1 MSHSLLLRTSYIPTP
16 PPSLRRRPGVA
27 VPSRRTSHRVQSKI
41 REIFMPALSS
51 TMTEGKIVNWI
62 KLEGD
67 KLSKGEPVVVVES
80 DKADMDV
87 ESFYDGYLASIIVD
101 EGLSAPVGSTI
112 ALVAETE
119 EDISLAQSKKTS
131 YSASSPSPD
140 AGNNDAPKA
149 FDEMADPVAFSPAAP
164 AAKISVSSTPGN
176 AGALGSAVHP
186 ASEGGKRVVASPY
199 AKKLANEL
207 GVDLKGIIGSGPHGR
222 VVAKDVETALAAAK
236 VSISDGGGAR
246 MVASEAAKPSSV
258 ELGSVVPFTTM
269 QSAVSRNML
278 ESLAVPT
285 FRVGYT
291 ITTDAL
297 DALYKKI
304 KSKGVTMT
312 ALLAKATALALVKH
326 PAVNSSCR
334 DGKSFTYNSHI
345 NIAVAVAIDGGLIT
359 PVLQDADKIDIY
371 SLSRK
376 WKELVDKARAK
387 QLQPNE
393 YTTGTFTLSNLGM
406 FGVDRFDAILPPGTG
421 AIMAVG
427 ASQPNLVGTKDGRIG
442 LKNQMQVNVTA
453 DHRVIYGAD
462 LAAFLQTLSKIIE
475 DPKDLTL

>member
-1 MSHSLLLRTSYIPTP
+1 MAHLLNSSFTPTTTT
-16 PPSLRRRPGVA
+16 LRRTHHPLTAPTTRKPTQIHA
-27 VPSRRTSHRVQSKI
+27 KI

-51 TMTEGKIVNWI
+51 TMTEGKIVSWI
-62 KLEGD
+62 KSEGD
-67 KLSKGEPVVVVES
+67 KLSKGESVVVVES

-87 ESFYDGYLASIIVD
+87 ETFYDGYLAAIMVEEGGVAAVGSAIALLAESED
-101 EGLSAPVGSTI
+101 EIAQAVSKAKNQSASAP
-112 ALVAETE
+112 
-119 EDISLAQSKKTS
+119 AQ
-131 YSASSPSPD
+131 AS
-140 AGNNDAPKA
+140 
-149 FDEMADPVAFSPAAP
+149 EPAQASAP
-164 AAKISVSSTPGN
+164 APAPAQTSAPAPVSAP
-176 AGALGSAVHP
+176 ARVASAHQ

-199 AKKLANEL
+199 AKKLAKEL
-207 GVDLKGIIGSGPHGR
+207 NVDLGLVVGSGPMGR
-222 VVAKDVETALAAAK
+222 VVAKDVEAAAVAAALAVAEPGKAVAEPVK
-236 VSISDGGGAR
+236 PDG
-246 MVASEAAKPSSV
+246 V

-269 QSAVSRNML
+269 QGAVSRNMV

-304 KSKGVTMT
+304 KPKGVTMT
-312 ALLAKATALALVKH
+312 ALLAKATALALAKH
-326 PAVNSSCR
+326 PVVNSSCR
-334 DGKSFTYNSHI
+334 DGKSFTYNSNI
-345 NIAVAVAIDGGLIT
+345 NVAVAVAIDGGLIT
-359 PVLQDADKIDIY
+359 PVLQNADKVDIY

-387 QLQPNE
+387 QLQPHE

-427 ASQPNLVGTKDGRIG
+427 ASEPTVVATKDGRIG
-442 LKNQMQVNVTA
+442 MKTQMQVNVTA

-462 LAAFLQTLSKIIE
+462 LAQFLQTLAKIIE
-475 DPKDLTL
+475 DPKDLTF